1 MHVTESFCLR
11 NRKWI
16 VLLLVL
22 LSYPLFFYKLGDRDI
37 WSPDEDEY
45 VQVNREMV
53 LDGHWIYPT
62 ANGRPYSIKPPL
74 FNWVGSAFA
83 KLNGEVTEHTSRLP
97 SALAASAGLIILYF
111 IGRMLFGHRA
121 GVLAALIIGTTPIY
135 IEFGR
140 WIQIN
145 MISTVLLTAT
155 LGLFYRG
162 YSDERKRAPA
172 YLLMYVP
179 AGLGTLNMGL
189 VNVVM
194 PMIVIGLY
202 LIAMKDVRH
211 ILKLRIGWGILIYLA
226 IVAPWYVAVSLK
238 GGYAHDLI
246 IITNF
251 TRYLKEWAHVRPF
264 YYYLGTTPPYFLPW
278 LFFLPGAIY
287 LCFSQP
293 TKMERKQLLFPFLW
307 LVGLFV
313 FFSISQTKR
322 SEYLLPVFPAMALL
336 VGYVIDRSLRFWDES
351 LLWRRLISWPL
362 YISIGLLATAGIGIA
377 VYGATLSMKWLLIV
391 LPLSLFLISGS
402 LGVYYL
408 FHRGKRMN
416 AILTIVLTIV
426 VSVSYGVG
434 PVVSQKNENKSAKP
448 FCLKVRRYLPPG
460 KNLKMYGF
468 NRPIYAVYTERFMD
482 VAWDTNTLADWFKAE
497 EPVYVVAKE
506 KAYLKIKDTLALP
519 IYVVIR
525 EWIDHR
531 YVLLLS
537 NRPAPEVPPASG
549 NKSQ

>member
-62 ANGRPYSIKPPL
+62 ANGQPYSIKPPL

-121 GVLAALIIGTTPIY
+121 GVLAGLIIGTTPIY

-189 VNVVM
+189 VNVAM

-202 LIAMKDVRH
+202 LIA
-211 ILKLRIGWGILIYLA
+211 
-226 IVAPWYVAVSLK
+226 
-238 GGYAHDLI
+238 
-246 IITNF
+246 
-251 TRYLKEWAHVRPF
+251 
-264 YYYLGTTPPYFLPW
+264 
-278 LFFLPGAIY
+278 
-287 LCFSQP
+287 
-293 TKMERKQLLFPFLW
+293 
-307 LVGLFV
+307 
-313 FFSISQTKR
+313 
-322 SEYLLPVFPAMALL
+322 
-336 VGYVIDRSLRFWDES
+336 
-351 LLWRRLISWPL
+351 
-362 YISIGLLATAGIGIA
+362 
-377 VYGATLSMKWLLIV
+377 
-391 LPLSLFLISGS
+391 
-402 LGVYYL
+402 
-408 FHRGKRMN
+408 
-416 AILTIVLTIV
+416 
-426 VSVSYGVG
+426 
-434 PVVSQKNENKSAKP
+434 
-448 FCLKVRRYLPPG
+448 
-460 KNLKMYGF
+460 
-468 NRPIYAVYTERFMD
+468 
-482 VAWDTNTLADWFKAE
+482 
-497 EPVYVVAKE
+497 
-506 KAYLKIKDTLALP
+506 
-519 IYVVIR
+519 
-525 EWIDHR
+525 
-531 YVLLLS
+531 
-537 NRPAPEVPPASG
+537 
-549 NKSQ
+549 

>member
-1 MHVTESFCLR
+1 MDVTESFCLR

-62 ANGRPYSIKPPL
+62 ANGQPYSIKPPL
-74 FNWVGSAFA
+74 FNWLGSAFA
-83 KLNGEVTEHTSRLP
+83 KLSGEVTEHTSRLP

-111 IGRMLFGHRA
+111 IGRQLFGDRA
-121 GVLAALIIGTTPIY
+121 GLLSALIIGTTPLY

-226 IVAPWYVAVSLK
+226 IVAPWYVTVSLK

-278 LFFLPGAIY
+278 FFFLPGAIY
-287 LCFSQP
+287 LCFSQA

-307 LVGLFV
+307 VVGLFV
-313 FFSISQTKR
+313 FFF
-322 SEYLLPVFPAMALL
+322 YF
-336 VGYVIDRSLRFWDES
+336 
-351 LLWRRLISWPL
+351 
-362 YISIGLLATAGIGIA
+362 
-377 VYGATLSMKWLLIV
+377 
-391 LPLSLFLISGS
+391 
-402 LGVYYL
+402 
-408 FHRGKRMN
+408 
-416 AILTIVLTIV
+416 
-426 VSVSYGVG
+426 
-434 PVVSQKNENKSAKP
+434 
-448 FCLKVRRYLPPG
+448 
-460 KNLKMYGF
+460 
-468 NRPIYAVYTERFMD
+468 
-482 VAWDTNTLADWFKAE
+482 
-497 EPVYVVAKE
+497 
-506 KAYLKIKDTLALP
+506 
-519 IYVVIR
+519 
-525 EWIDHR
+525 
-531 YVLLLS
+531 
-537 NRPAPEVPPASG
+537 
-549 NKSQ
+549 